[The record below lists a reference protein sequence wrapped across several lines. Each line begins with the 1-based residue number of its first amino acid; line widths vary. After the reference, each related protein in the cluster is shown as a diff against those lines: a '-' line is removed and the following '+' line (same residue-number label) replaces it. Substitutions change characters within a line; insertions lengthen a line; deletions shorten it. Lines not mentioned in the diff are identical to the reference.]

1 MSANKISHWCLCNS
15 PSSSYPR
22 GVPHRWSVVFILSSG
37 VARADSWRG
46 ARLVLRILCIRSP
59 VETQLSFA
67 PDLTP
72 TSDEERQQNSRPL
85 PHRRPRS
92 LERRKIRCADR
103 RNYNFSLF
111 ALSLK
116 KLQKSYA
123 CLKNFS
129 SDSAL
134 LDEALHWRVP
144 LKLW

>member
-1 MSANKISHWCLCNS
+1 MQIKS
-15 PSSSYPR
+15 PTCVCAIAPQVLVR
-22 GVPHRWSVVFILSSG
+22 EGCHRWCVVFILSSG
-37 VARADSWRG
+37 VARADSYRG

-59 VETQLSFA
+59 VEAQLSFA

-72 TSDEERQQNSRPL
+72 TSDEERQQNRRPL
-85 PHRRPRS
+85 PHRRPWS

-103 RNYNFSLF
+103 RNYNFSLHY
-111 ALSLK
+111 AVVK

-123 CLKNFS
+123 YFKNFS

-144 LKLW
+144 LKLR